1 MRLEKVVLLA
11 ALSLTT
17 AVRAE
22 DNVMVD
28 LSALDNLGVPQY
40 VGVSEPL
47 FPVLPKKTVTRQK
60 AAQKTTSAKNK
71 AISKNKNVKAEVETV
86 ALENKTEAAS
96 EPKVVDKEKVE
107 SLPVVQVVAEPLED
121 IKVVDVEPVAD
132 TVVQQAKEA
141 ATTES
146 GNIAEDV
153 KTTADNLPT
162 EALEQMVQPAT
173 EAAETVSQPQQPEV
187 ASEALLVSDTAQQQ
201 PMDNATSL
209 VPQVLHFEDDV
220 SDLTSEQMA
229 QLNEI
234 VGHFK
239 NEPTNKIAIY
249 SYNVEDGG
257 DSFRKKR
264 LSLNRAVGIRS
275 YLLKQGYKNFSIKVV
290 NVDSDSS
297 KENTVELEEI

>member
-1 MRLEKVVLLA
+1 MRLEKLVLVA

-22 DNVMVD
+22 DDVMVD

-47 FPVLPKKTVTRQK
+47 FPVLPKKTVVRQQTAK
-60 AAQKTTSAKNK
+60 KTTSAKSK
-71 AISKNKNVKAEVETV
+71 AKVKTKSTKVDVKTV
-86 ALENKTEAAS
+86 ATENKTEAAS
-96 EPKVVDKEKVE
+96 EPKISNTEKVE
-107 SLPVVQVVAEPLED
+107 ALPVVQVVAEPLED

-132 TVVQQAKEA
+132 TAVQHAQEVAS
-141 ATTES
+141 TEHT
-146 GNIAEDV
+146 NIAEDL
-153 KTTADNLPT
+153 KTTAENLPT
-162 EALEQMVQPAT
+162 EALDRISQPSAEPVT
-173 EAAETVSQPQQPEV
+173 AETQQPET
-187 ASEALLVSDTAQQQ
+187 ASEALLVADAAEQK
-201 PMDNATSL
+201 PMNNPTPI
-209 VPQVLHFEDDV
+209 VPQVLRFEDNV

-229 QLNEI
+229 QLDKI
-234 VGHFK
+234 VGQFK

-249 SYNVEDGG
+249 SYNVEDGS

>member
-1 MRLEKVVLLA
+1 MRLERLVLVA
-11 ALSLTT
+11 VLSLTT

-22 DNVMVD
+22 DDVMVD

-47 FPVLPKKTVTRQK
+47 FPVLPKKTATRQQ
-60 AAQKTTSAKNK
+60 AAHKTTSAKSK
-71 AISKNKNVKAEVETV
+71 AKVKNKSAKVDIKIV
-86 ALENKTEAAS
+86 ATENKTEAAS
-96 EPKVVDKEKVE
+96 EPKVSDKEKVE

-132 TVVQQAKEA
+132 TVAQQAKEA
-141 ATTES
+141 AATDN
-146 GNIAEDV
+146 GNIAADV
-153 KTTADNLPT
+153 QTTADNLPT
-162 EALEQMVQPAT
+162 KALEQIAQPTAEPVAAEAQQPEAAAEALLVT
-173 EAAETVSQPQQPEV
+173 EAAEQQPINNPTPVVSQ
-187 ASEALLVSDTAQQQ
+187 
-201 PMDNATSL
+201 
-209 VPQVLHFEDDV
+209 VLRFEDNV

-229 QLNEI
+229 QLDRI

-239 NEPTNKIAIY
+239 NEPNNKIAIY
-249 SYNVEDGG
+249 SYNVEDGS

-297 KENTVELEEI
+297 KENMVELEEI